1 MINRR
6 YPIQS
11 LLAERKM
18 FANGGMV
25 SPQQPMQMQQ
35 PPMPMQMQ
43 QPMQPPPQMQQP
55 MQPPPQMQQPMQP
68 PPQMPMQLPAQMQQP
83 TQSPAQGI
91 MASSQPLVD
100 AIAADALNPQGGGT
114 LSEDDGT
121 LSMAHGGAV
130 GFSNGGGAFAPRVGD
145 RTQIGLGA
153 APQDLRRRASM
164 GSGELVNEM
173 FPYEASLTGGFI
185 GPQKSRPGPLGL
197 GQEPGSSRPI
207 VDAAKIPFDL
217 LDQLARKLS
226 QVNAGLGRTLLDFGQ
241 AALSVKPEET
251 DYTNFYSQIE
261 AVNNALRRAPEVKGV
276 SMGDVAGTIN
286 DIAKTLLLEEPNITG
301 EALSERLAQGV
312 YNQYESGYARA
323 SADTDINIIDREVY
337 EASTTE
343 REDADDEEQFY
354 NEELN
359 TQINAYNIAIG
370 EGPAAQQKFAQEL
383 SANPGYT
390 QEFKDDVF
398 GSVDVGPPRKAA
410 VEPSVS
416 ETGGEIVADPDEDPY
431 LDDLMG
437 HTAADEAAYVAA
449 SRQPTEAPSA
459 AGDQP
464 TVVPPDAGDQPA
476 DNAVKQLRD
485 TFKQGDVP
493 PDETKKLLKDY
504 MDEFK
509 KAMPEYKGM
518 SEEEKGWALLEA
530 SFRIMAGQSP
540 DAITNIANGLKGL
553 GPQFAKDAKE
563 KRAWKRQVDLSAAK
577 YALESVAKD
586 RVQEIALA
594 AEGRKRPYELVALK
608 AFDFEGR
615 PIKEGQAFPG
625 TEQQLR
631 DGLLEK
637 YPLTYAKTYIANAKS
652 VAALAKQ
659 ALGGRVNPE
668 SFTKVQA
675 KYLDDLANF
684 KSGVR
689 MKAVLRE
696 SARLATS
703 GGVLGGTA
711 LLKDYA
717 NKAMNAL
724 GVQMK
729 DRTKFL
735 QAYSSTKREEYSA
748 KQKRLGTLMATQ
760 LLRES
765 SKTLSDYDRKRV
777 EELIGAL
784 TGSGESLWASENVLK
799 DRLINLEMSLDDGIK
814 RSSNSMLSSE
824 ETWRKEITKGGTSL
838 GNVLLRARQRGL
850 GETTQLGGS
859 PTARSYLLSDIY
871 DRKTKKFKKGFRP
884 GVNK

>member
-11 LLAERKM
+11 VLAERKL

-43 QPMQPPPQMQQP
+43 QPMQMQPP
-55 MQPPPQMQQPMQP
+55 MQPPAQMQPPMQP
-68 PPQMPMQLPAQMQQP
+68 
-83 TQSPAQGI
+83 QGI

-121 LSMAHGGAV
+121 LSMAQGGLASEQV
-130 GFSNGGGAFAPRVGD
+130 MAQGFA
-145 RTQIGLGA
+145 
-153 APQDLRRRASM
+153 
-164 GSGELVNEM
+164 
-173 FPYEASLTGGFI
+173 TGGV
-185 GPQKSRPGPLGL
+185 SVPLV
-197 GQEPGSSRPI
+197 QPGSR
-207 VDAAKIPFDL
+207 AE
-217 LDQLARKLS
+217 RRME
-226 QVNAGLGRTLLDFGQ
+226 LG
-241 AALSVKPEET
+241 
-251 DYTNFYSQIE
+251 
-261 AVNNALRRAPEVKGV
+261 RAPEPFSDLTFGDQHLFSKQFNKAMDLRKGALQKITPYGIGPSLQSEV
-276 SMGDVAGTIN
+276 PPGDYGSVITRGIGRAYDYMTKSREEMTEN
-286 DIAKTLLLEEPNITG
+286 DIRRAREAAQSVGFNSMDELNAERRRIESIPLDDWMLDAGSNAKTREYFLNPKNIPPGYPDVMVESPEDDTIPENFVVDPAVERAINRNIPPGEDTSEEINIARAVGADGLIRSKYPGMPDHVVDAVNRAMVAPGNEDKTLEEVVSLIAFP
-301 EALSERLAQGV
+301 E
-312 YNQYESGYARA
+312 
-323 SADTDINIIDREVY
+323 DIEKY
-337 EASTTE
+337 
-343 REDADDEEQFY
+343 
-354 NEELN
+354 L
-359 TQINAYNIAIG
+359 
-370 EGPAAQQKFAQEL
+370 
-383 SANPGYT
+383 
-390 QEFKDDVF
+390 
-398 GSVDVGPPRKAA
+398 AA
-410 VEPSVS
+410 VVPSVS

-449 SRQPTEAPSA
+449 SRQPTEAP
-459 AGDQP
+459 
-464 TVVPPDAGDQPA
+464 PDAGGQPA
-476 DNAVKQLRD
+476 EREVDNAVKQVQD
-485 TFKQGDVP
+485 AFKDPDVP
-493 PDETKKLLKDY
+493 PDESKKLLKDY

-530 SFRIMAGQSP
+530 GLRIMGGQSP
-540 DAITNIANGLKGL
+540 DAIKNITDGLKGL

-563 KRAWKRQVDLSAAK
+563 KRAWNRQVDLSAAK

-615 PIKEGQAFPG
+615 LIKKGQAFPG

-659 ALGGRVNPE
+659 ALGGRVSPE

-735 QAYSSTKREEYSA
+735 QAYSSTAREDYSA

-784 TGSGESLWASENVLK
+784 TGTGESLWASENVLK
-799 DRLINLEMSLDDGIK
+799 DRLINLEMSIDEGI
-814 RSSNSMLSSE
+814 RGSSNSMLSAE

-838 GNVLLRARQRGL
+838 GNILLRARQRGL
-850 GETTQLGGS
+850 GEITQLRGS

-884 GVNK
+884 GINK